1 MGALTGREDKWAEEE
16 KAGWGGRKDGN
27 VDEWEGRVGGKE
39 KGWMRREDG
48 KFGESLGGKV
58 GQGVGTSLHPWM
70 LQAGGNWVGY

>member
-58 GQGVGTSLHPWM
+58 GQGGAGAGAG
-70 LQAGGNWVGY
+70 QAGGNWVGY